1 MSESLH
7 RIIAFALL
15 VLAALGCYWLV
26 DTVWLGRYLHYT
38 EAVEQLQDRLQRY
51 TGLAATRPRLETEIQ
66 KIRQDNSVDNYYLMQ
81 ESPTLAATD
90 LQQQVKG
97 IIESNG
103 GRLASTQI
111 LPVAD
116 EGPLTKVTIRVQI
129 TVTEMEAMQKTL
141 HALESARPL
150 VFVDNVQVRARTVR
164 KRVPRTRNR
173 RDRRNLRNR
182 NQPQPIT
189 TETQLTMQFE
199 LAGYM
204 RKGEA

>member
-7 RIIAFALL
+7 RLLAIILL
-15 VLAALGCYWLV
+15 GTAIYGGYWLIKQ
-26 DTVWLGRYLHYT
+26 VWFGQYT
-38 EAVEQLQDRLQRY
+38 YYHETTEQLQDRLLRY
-51 TGLAATRPRLETEIQ
+51 SNLAATRPQLEAEIK
-66 KIRQDNSVDNYYLMQ
+66 KIRQDNSVDNYYIVQ

-90 LQQQVKG
+90 LQQQVKS
-97 IIESNG
+97 IIETNG

-111 LPVAD
+111 LPVVE
-116 EGPLTKVTIRVQI
+116 EGPLTKVAIRVQI

-141 HALESARPL
+141 HALESARPVL
-150 VFVDNVQVRARTVR
+150 FVDNVQVRARTVR

-173 RDRRNLRNR
+173 SNPRNR
-182 NQPQPIT
+182 NNNQRQPVT